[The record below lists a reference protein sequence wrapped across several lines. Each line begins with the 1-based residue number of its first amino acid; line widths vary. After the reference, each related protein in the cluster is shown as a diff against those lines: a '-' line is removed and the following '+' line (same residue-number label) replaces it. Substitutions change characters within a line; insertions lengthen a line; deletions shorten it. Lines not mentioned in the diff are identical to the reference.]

1 MAKLE
6 TILHPAM
13 HDQYMNMNKLDHRDG
28 KRFINALGMEFVIV
42 PAGTFWMGG
51 EDGKCGDN
59 QVTIDHD
66 FYIGVYPVTQEEW
79 QRVMGDNPSHFR
91 MGGVGAD
98 NVSHVSEIDLKRF
111 PVESVSWDVCQ
122 VFIRE
127 LNETQK
133 ETGWR
138 YRLPREAEWE
148 YACRGAATT
157 QALCGWCFYLRSP
170 TNTLSAQ
177 QANFKDSGL
186 GRTCKVGLYE
196 ANALGI
202 FDMHGNVWEWCE
214 DDFDGSGR
222 VFRGGGWSSSA
233 LPCRAAF
240 RCGDAPTNSCSRL
253 GLRLARVPS
262 GK

>member
-1 MAKLE
+1 
-6 TILHPAM
+6 
-13 HDQYMNMNKLDHRDG
+13 MNINKLDRRDG

-79 QRVMGDNPSHFR
+79 QMVMGNNPSHFR

-127 LNETQK
+127 LNEPQK

-138 YRLPREAEWE
+138 YRLPQEAEWE

-170 TNTLSAQ
+170 SNTLSAQ

-186 GRTCKVGLYE
+186 GRTCKVGLYG
-196 ANALGI
+196 ANAHRCFRHARECLG
-202 FDMHGNVWEWCE
+202 VV
-214 DDFDGSGR
+214 R
-222 VFRGGGWSSSA
+222 RRFR
-233 LPCRAAF
+233 
-240 RCGDAPTNSCSRL
+240 RL
-253 GLRLARVPS
+253 GPSVPGRWLEQLSVALSCCVSLRGHADQLVQPLGLAAGPS
-262 GK
+262 SYLHYVALLVMGPPIID